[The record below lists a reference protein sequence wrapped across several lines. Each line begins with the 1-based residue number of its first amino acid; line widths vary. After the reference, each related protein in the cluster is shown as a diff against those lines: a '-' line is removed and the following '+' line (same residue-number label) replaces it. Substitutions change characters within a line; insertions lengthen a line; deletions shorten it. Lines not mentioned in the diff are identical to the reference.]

1 MALDERYIVASDLE
15 SFFVN
20 KDSGLPLANGT
31 ISFFRDLARNVPK
44 PVFQLSGAPPNYTY
58 TSMGSIITLSSVGTV
73 QNSGGDNEVIYYF
86 PYDDEGTLDLYYAV
100 IRDEDGV
107 EQFTREAWPN
117 ISAETDPTRD
127 AIAIPN
133 QLSNPQFSKVFI
145 NEGLSTTFT
154 VSAATN
160 QVFEFAPN
168 WDFVISGTGTVVIE
182 RVPIPGNDN
191 VVTSPPYV
199 LDINVSNG
207 ITECLLRQRLNVN
220 SGLWASTA
228 DESIFLAGNVV
239 ARNEEAGTGSI
250 EMFYVESSG
259 GSPVTILSDSFDNS
273 NYVELMGTT
282 ADPIPLSNNTDEGLD
297 GYVDIYLSILPG
309 AHIRLTSIQVVP
321 TLSNSSSN
329 IIEYDIQSSNREQ
342 AMMGDYFIPRL
353 VEKQIPSIMVGWDFR
368 VNPFQFG
375 VSGTVGTTAGYICD
389 QTIAA
394 RGSSSVTYAISSVT
408 DGLEFTTGG
417 TDNAFYVLQ
426 YLSGAQAKKVIGTR
440 LAANVFAYKGAAGDD
455 VTMRVYLFRGSSA
468 ASIPALGSTIGTL
481 SSSGAFTLTAA
492 NWTAIPRSGLDTATA
507 TLNTVTVNS
516 DINEGNDYGFSGWE
530 ITDSTQ
536 IGDTDKIAMVVTF
549 GFISTSTVITLNSIS
564 LVPGDLPCRPGEQ
577 SLEEVLVSCQSFYES
592 SYPPKIVAGTVTST
606 AVVVEQPA
614 AHTAVPTAVGWSTA
628 FGIIFN
634 TPKRTMPVIQFYA
647 PGTLNASAFITM
659 RVYTDATL
667 RATADVAT
675 SNWTITAGRTNIN
688 VIANN
693 ASDLVTGATAVA
705 TRPFSEAF
713 FHYTADARLG
723 IV

>member
-15 SFFVN
+15 QYFVD

-58 TSMGSIITLSSVGTV
+58 TSMGSIITLSGVGTV

-86 PYDDEGTLDLYYAV
+86 PFDDEGNLDLYYAV
-100 IRDEDGV
+100 IRDENGI

-117 ISAETDPTRD
+117 ITAANDPTRD
-127 AIAIPN
+127 AIAVPN
-133 QLSNPQFSKVFI
+133 QLSNPQFTKVFI

-154 VSAATN
+154 VSAAVS
-160 QVFEFAPN
+160 QVFELGPN
-168 WDFVISGTGTVVIE
+168 WDFVISGTGTVVVE
-182 RVPIPGNDN
+182 RIAIPGNDN

-228 DESIFLAGNVV
+228 NEDIFLAGNVV
-239 ARNEEAGTGSI
+239 ARNEVAGTTGI

-259 GSPVTILSDSFDNS
+259 GSPITILSESFDSS

-282 ADPIPLSNNTDEGLD
+282 ADPIPLSNNTDSGID
-297 GYVDIYLSILPG
+297 GYVDIYLSILPSD
-309 AHIRLTSIQVVP
+309 HIRISSIQVVP
-321 TLSNSSSN
+321 TLSNASTN
-329 IIEYDIQSSNREQ
+329 IVEYDTQSSNREQ

-353 VEKQIPSIMVGWDFR
+353 VAKQIPSIMIGWDFT
-368 VNPFQFG
+368 VNPYQFG
-375 VSGTVGTTAGYICD
+375 TSGNIAGSAAYICD
-389 QTIAA
+389 QTISAG
-394 RGSSSVTYAISSVT
+394 GSADAYAISSVT
-408 DGLEFTTGG
+408 GGLQFTTVG
-417 TDNAFYVLQ
+417 TNTAFYVLQ
-426 YLSGAQAKKVIGTR
+426 YLTGAQAKKVIGAR
-440 LAANVFAYKGAAGDD
+440 LSANVFAYKGSVGDD
-455 VTMRVYLFRGSSA
+455 VEMKIYLFRGSA
-468 ASIPALGSTIGTL
+468 AANIPALPADIGTL
-481 SSSGAFTLTAA
+481 STAGVFTLTEA

-536 IGDTDKIAMVVTF
+536 LGDTDKICMVVTF
-549 GFISTSTVITLNSIS
+549 AYISASTVITLNSIS

-577 SLEEVLVSCQSFYES
+577 SQEEVLKSCQAFYES
-592 SYPPKIVAGTVTST
+592 SYPPRIAAGTVTGT
-606 AVVVEQPA
+606 GVVFEQIA
-614 AHTAVPTAVGWSTA
+614 LTSGGNVHGGASV

-634 TPKRTMPVIQFYA
+634 TPKRTDPVIEFYA
-647 PGTLNASAFITM
+647 PGTLNASALITM
-659 RVYTDATL
+659 NVYTNATL
-667 RATADVAT
+667 DGTGDVA
-675 SNWTITAGRTNIN
+675 SSSWTVTAGRTNIN
-688 VIANN
+688 AVA
-693 ASDLVTGATAVA
+693 ATGSDLVTAPASSATK
-705 TRPFSEAF
+705 PFSQVF
-713 FHYTADARLG
+713 FNYTADARLG